1 VDVMDEI
8 KQYALIGAAPMALMG
23 NGDSKELP
31 IPNDTTIKP
40 FEVELARSI
49 LMTGPRATPPKW
61 KAIRKTI
68 AYLRAGHK
76 DFNRWN
82 WRRAPK
88 IGGVT

>member
-1 VDVMDEI
+1 MGGI
-8 KQYALIGAAPMALMG
+8 KQLLFQGAAPVG
-23 NGDSKELP
+23 YV
-31 IPNDTTIKP
+31 IPEAGAVIDVDIKP